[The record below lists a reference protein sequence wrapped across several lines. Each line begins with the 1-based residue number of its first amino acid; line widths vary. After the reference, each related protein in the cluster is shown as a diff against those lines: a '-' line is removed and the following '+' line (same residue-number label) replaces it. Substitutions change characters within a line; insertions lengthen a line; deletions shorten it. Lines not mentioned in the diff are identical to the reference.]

1 MSIGF
6 VDFIIAILIIIGG
19 IIGFK
24 NGVIKEGTKF
34 IGLLIVIIVSFMLK
48 DKLMVFLYENLPFIN
63 FRILS
68 VITGLNAINILVYQ
82 VLSFLIIFI
91 ALMFLLK
98 VIVVITGLVELLVK
112 MTVFLSLPTKILGAI
127 VGAIEF
133 YVYVFIVLYV
143 VNLPIFNLPYVN
155 DSMLGT
161 KMLEDTPILSD
172 LVDDTVSVYSDIWN
186 IIKDKKGRED
196 EEINTLVLVSLLDH
210 KLITVESA
218 RKLVNANKI
227 NITDNTI
234 LDRYEDEDNLFDELK
249 ERYSK

>member
-143 VNLPIFNLPYVN
+143 VNLPVFNLPYVN

-161 KMLEDTPILSD
+161 KMLENTPILSD